1 MNPTIETTALTK
13 QYNDT
18 VAVDGLNLSIPRGTI
33 YGFLGPN
40 GAGKTTTMEMLVSLV
55 TPTSGNAT
63 VNGVSITDRDALRE
77 QIGYLPATP
86 PLYDHLSAREQL
98 HLTAKLRNIPPEDAA
113 ERIEGLL
120 GEFEW
125 SDAAD
130 EPTGDYS
137 TGMRQAT
144 AFIQAILHEPPVL
157 FLDEPTNGLDPRA
170 ARTIR
175 DHLTALAENGTT
187 IFLSTHILPVV
198 EEIAD
203 DVGILYE
210 GRLVVEDTPDAL
222 IHRRGTTEE
231 STLEDVFLELTT
243 DDTTTGWGGE

>member
-1 MNPTIETTALTK
+1 MTTAAINATSLTK
-13 QYNDT
+13 RYGKT
-18 VAVDGLNLSIPRGTI
+18 LAVDALDLSVPEGTI

-55 TPTSGNAT
+55 APTSGKAT
-63 VNGVSITDRDALRE
+63 VNGVSITDRDALRPL
-77 QIGYLPATP
+77 IGYLPATP

-98 HLTAKLRNIPPEDAA
+98 HLAAKLRDIPAGQAA
-113 ERIEGLL
+113 ERIEELL
-120 GEFEW
+120 GKFEW

-130 EPTGDYS
+130 EPTGEYS

-175 DHLTALAENGTT
+175 PPHY
-187 IFLSTHILPVV
+187 S
-198 EEIAD
+198 
-203 DVGILYE
+203 
-210 GRLVVEDTPDAL
+210 
-222 IHRRGTTEE
+222 RRGWHHD
-231 STLEDVFLELTT
+231 LPLDAHPP
-243 DDTTTGWGGE
+243 GRRGNR